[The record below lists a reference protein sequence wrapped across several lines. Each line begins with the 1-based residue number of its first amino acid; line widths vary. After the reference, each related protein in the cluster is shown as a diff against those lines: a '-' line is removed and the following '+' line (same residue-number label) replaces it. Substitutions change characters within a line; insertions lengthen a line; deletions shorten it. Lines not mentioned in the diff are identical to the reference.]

1 VIRLICDFFLVFLDF
16 RADFFLSSVH
26 QFIVG
31 FQEVLNMFPI
41 HFPFIISVFNS
52 CSFLIF
58 SVNSIHL
65 LVSSLR
71 CHPPILPFQKL
82 HVLLPRH
89 QISHIPDFIHL
100 NTQHPAFVLRRT
112 IDHQRYLRQFI
123 IYSCYFSVDRHF
135 YGLKFSV
142 ES

>member
-1 VIRLICDFFLVFLDF
+1 
-16 RADFFLSSVH
+16 
-26 QFIVG
+26 
-31 FQEVLNMFPI
+31 MFPI

-52 CSFLIF
+52 CSFRIF

-65 LVSSLR
+65 LISSLR
-71 CHPPILPFQKL
+71 GHPPILPFQKL

-89 QISHIPDFIHL
+89 QISYIPDFIHL
-100 NTQHPAFVLRRT
+100 NTQHPALSRTETCRRTMPAPCLDYHFGSFVLRRT

-123 IYSCYFSVDRHF
+123 IYGCYFSVDRHF